1 MGMWDWP
8 RMWKQR
14 KSAAAP
20 RMNES
25 LQSQQLVPVDKVF
38 LKHVS
43 RGSSHMV
50 PLLHLSKV
58 GRRVGGGG
66 GLLTVNIE
74 DKGGEEFFKSKW
86 AKTATLQFQDKPQG
100 VSTLG
105 LARYW
110 ASADLVFCSPPP
122 QKLPEVVLLNLL
134 LDWITLACSLATS
147 LRSFLPSTFS
157 LYLMGSVLPSS
168 VLTKKFTQGTVM
180 FHSISNR

>member
-1 MGMWDWP
+1 MGEGK
-8 RMWKQR
+8 RERAQ
-14 KSAAAP
+14 

-74 DKGGEEFFKSKW
+74 DKGGEEFLK
-86 AKTATLQFQDKPQG
+86 ANEQNG
-100 VSTLG
+100 
-105 LARYW
+105 
-110 ASADLVFCSPPP
+110 
-122 QKLPEVVLLNLL
+122 N
-134 LDWITLACSLATS
+134 
-147 LRSFLPSTFS
+147 
-157 LYLMGSVLPSS
+157 SS
-168 VLTKKFTQGTVM
+168 VSG
-180 FHSISNR
+180 